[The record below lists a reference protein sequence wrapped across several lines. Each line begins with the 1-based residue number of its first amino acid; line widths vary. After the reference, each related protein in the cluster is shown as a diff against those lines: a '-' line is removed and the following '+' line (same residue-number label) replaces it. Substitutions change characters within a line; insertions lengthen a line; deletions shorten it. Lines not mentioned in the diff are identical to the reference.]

1 MRYQLVRPCVIIS
14 HASHLSALYS
24 LILKEMTQEKGHLI
38 GFLLGAQINW
48 KQNDPSINLIL
59 DCKIQSNTKPS
70 RTDIDN
76 TDPVIKGLWFQWESL
91 EVKEGLLYRKWIDD
105 KGDDIYQLIAAD
117 QIRQLIFQK
126 LHTDQTA
133 GHFGRDRT
141 ADSIRRYMYY

>member
-1 MRYQLVRPCVIIS
+1 
-14 HASHLSALYS
+14 
-24 LILKEMTQEKGHLI
+24 MTQEKGHLI

-48 KQNDPSINLIL
+48 EQNDPSINLIL

-70 RTDIDN
+70 CTDIDN

-117 QIRQLIFQK
+117 QIWQLIFQK
-126 LHTDQTA
+126 LHTDRTA
-133 GHFGRDRT
+133 GHFGSDRT
-141 ADSIRRYMYY
+141 ADSIRRYY